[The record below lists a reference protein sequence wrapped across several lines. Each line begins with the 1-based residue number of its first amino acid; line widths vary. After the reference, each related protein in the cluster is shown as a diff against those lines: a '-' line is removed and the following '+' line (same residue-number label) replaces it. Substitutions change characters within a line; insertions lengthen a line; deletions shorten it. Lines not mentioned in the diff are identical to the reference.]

1 MDTLP
6 ALEGLSEQ
14 DKDALIVALWAEVQR
29 LHTRVAELE
38 AKRREPVKDATNSSV
53 PPSRTRKANRP
64 PSPPKETRREA
75 SVGRAGG
82 GRPLHPNPDQ
92 VIIAKAN
99 VCPHGGD
106 PVAPAGPSL
115 QAV

>member
-6 ALEGLSEQ
+6 ALERLSEQ
-14 DKDALIVALWAEVQR
+14 EKDALIVALWAEVQR
-29 LHTRVAELE
+29 LQTRGAELE
-38 AKRREPVKDATNSSV
+38 AKLREPVKDARNSSV
-53 PPSRTRKANRP
+53 PPSQTRKANSP
-64 PSPPKETRREA
+64 PRPPKEPRREA

-92 VIIAKAN
+92 VIIAKAT

-106 PVAPAGPSL
+106 AVSEAGPSL